1 MTAARGET
9 SRVFQAADDVVRA
22 AREWQAWLATE
33 RRASPHTF
41 AAYQRDLAAFLAFMT
56 EHLGAPPDLPA
67 LGALRAADFRSWLA
81 MRANEG
87 SARTSTAR
95 ALAVVR
101 SFFRFLDRAGK
112 ASNGA
117 IGTVR
122 TPKLPEAVPR
132 PMLEKDALALIAE
145 APHQA
150 RADWIGKRD
159 AALFTLLYGCGLRIA
174 EALSL
179 NRADAPTGDSLVV
192 TGKGRKQRM
201 VPVLPRVSAA
211 LADYLAA
218 CPFGDGGNAPL
229 FVGARGERLQA
240 GVAQRA
246 MRTLRRALGLPETA
260 TPHALRHSF
269 ATHLLEGGGDLRTI
283 QELLGHAS
291 LSTTQRYTKV
301 DAEKILTTFAKAHP
315 RARG

>member
-1 MTAARGET
+1 MSRAQLPRG
-9 SRVFQAADDVVRA
+9 FQAADDVVRA
-22 AREWQAWLATE
+22 ARGWQAWLATE
-33 RRASPHTF
+33 RRCSPHTF
-41 AAYQRDLAAFLAFMT
+41 AAYERDLAAFLAFMT
-56 EHLGAPPDLPA
+56 EHLGQAPDLAA
-67 LGALRAADFRSWLA
+67 LAALRAADFRSWLA
-81 MRANEG
+81 SRAQTG
-87 SARTSTAR
+87 LARSSTAR

-101 SFFRFLDRAGK
+101 SFFRHLDRSGK

-122 TPKLPEAVPR
+122 TPKLPATVPR
-132 PMLEKDALALIAE
+132 PVTQDDALALIDA
-145 APHQA
+145 APSHA

-179 NRADAPTGDSLVV
+179 NRTDAPTGDSLVV

-201 VPVLPRVSAA
+201 VPVLPQVSAA
-211 LADYLAA
+211 IADYLAA
-218 CPFGDGGNAPL
+218 CPFGDGGNGPL

-246 MRTLRRALGLPETA
+246 MRVLRRALGLPENA

-301 DAEKILTTFAKAHP
+301 DAAKILSAFAKAHP

>member
-1 MTAARGET
+1 
-9 SRVFQAADDVVRA
+9 
-22 AREWQAWLATE
+22 
-33 RRASPHTF
+33 
-41 AAYQRDLAAFLAFMT
+41 MT
-56 EHLGAPPDLPA
+56 EHLGQPPDLAA
-67 LGALRAADFRSWLA
+67 LTALRAADFRSWLA
-81 MRANEG
+81 SRARDG
-87 SARTSTAR
+87 LARSSTAR
-95 ALAVVR
+95 ALAVIR

-112 ASNGA
+112 GSNGA

-122 TPKLPEAVPR
+122 TPKLPQSVPR
-132 PMLEKDALALIAE
+132 PVTEDDALALLAA
-145 APHQA
+145 APSHA

-159 AALFTLLYGCGLRIA
+159 AALFTLLYVCGLRIA

-179 NRADAPTGDSLVV
+179 NRTDAPAGDSLVV

-201 VPVLPRVSAA
+201 VPVLPQVSAA
-211 LADYLAA
+211 IADYLAA
-218 CPFGDGGNAPL
+218 CPFGDGGNGPL
-229 FVGARGERLQA
+229 FIGARGERLQA

-246 MRTLRRALGLPETA
+246 MRTLRRALGLPENA

-301 DAEKILTTFAKAHP
+301 DSAKILNAFAKAHP